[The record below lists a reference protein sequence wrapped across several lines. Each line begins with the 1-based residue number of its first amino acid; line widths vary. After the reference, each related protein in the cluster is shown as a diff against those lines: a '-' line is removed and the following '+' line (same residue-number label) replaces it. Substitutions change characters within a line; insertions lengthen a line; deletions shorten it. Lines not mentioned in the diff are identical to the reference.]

1 VVQVLFHNYIE
12 TLFGSKVKVK
22 VLRTLWRFK
31 EKEFT
36 IRELAKFLGISHTG
50 VKKALDDL

>member
-1 VVQVLFHNYIE
+1 MLFHNYIE

-22 VLRTLWRFK
+22 ALRTLWRFK

-36 IRELAKFLGISHTG
+36 IRELAKFLGI
-50 VKKALDDL
+50 LDRVNC